1 METKSKHL
9 SQVPVLTGLPRSISN
24 PDKPELFMGKHEA
37 QLGKSVGITQF
48 GVNHVTLDPGSI
60 SSLRHWHEGE
70 DEFVFVVS
78 GELTLVDDNG
88 EHTSAAGSFAGFP
101 AGSPNAHHLVN
112 RSTSP
117 AAFIVVGTRKPGH
130 ETIHYPDSAVG
141 PVKILRDS
149 KGERLPS

>member
-1 METKSKHL
+1 METKSRHL
-9 SQVPVLTGLPRSISN
+9 SQVPVSTGLPRSISN
-24 PDKPELFMGKHEA
+24 PVKAELFIGKHEA
-37 QLGKSVGITQF
+37 QLGKSVGVTQF

-70 DEFVFVVS
+70 DEFVYVLS
-78 GELTLVDDNG
+78 GELTLVDNNG
-88 EHTSAAGSFAGFP
+88 EHALLAGSFAGFP

-117 AAFIVVGTRKPGH
+117 AAFIVVGTRKPGQ
-130 ETIHYPDSAVG
+130 ETIHYPGADFG